1 MCPCLLLVSASLSYL
16 SSGVQ
21 VSAMDDMQQD
31 DKLYIATS
39 GESFYK
45 TAGIACQA
53 MQLMCV
59 SLSYTHYYHHP
70 NVHLCTAGP
79 TTTSSMLHVAVLGA
93 GYVGKSALTLRFVRD
108 FFVKDWDATIEDSYR
123 KTVTV
128 NNTTVPLEI
137 LDTAGQD
144 VRSKSLLL
152 LCLWLLL
159 VVVCGNG

>member
-1 MCPCLLLVSASLSYL
+1 
-16 SSGVQ
+16 
-21 VSAMDDMQQD
+21 MDDMQQD

-59 SLSYTHYYHHP
+59 SLSSYTHYYHHP
-70 NVHLCTAGP
+70 NVHVCTAGP

-152 LCLWLLL
+152 LCLWLLH
-159 VVVCGNG
+159 VVAACGCCLWLCVGMAEGVCMGA